1 MPFIGRDWR
10 SPGEAWVKTGEGW
23 EKKKI
28 LEFYCC
34 SDESLD
40 SLEQPADYDLSPSP
54 PPNLGGGDAGSG
66 DECLDIDTKQ
76 RRLSQQPYCQIT
88 LKCTREVAGYN
99 TISEAFR
106 RLDFRNGIKDVRRFN
121 YICKLLHLLITENL
135 TTLSGCASRVL
146 FTMLEEVASQVAD
159 SRQNTHILQLL
170 LEDLERTLR
179 KYHCWGRPLGSSQL
193 WEQHLQTLQRI
204 WDVQRHIDLSNPMPD
219 DNTPQFPHLPPEL
232 LREVLLRLADYRD
245 LSRSGEAHP
254 VLAALLQE
262 EHVWRRLCL
271 FHFGPQLVEQWLQQP
286 PEKLDGAPGWQRL
299 FHRLRKKHGLREE
312 YADSLLLCRHCRC
325 LFWKSFGHPCLNSS
339 REETV
344 EERNNGAA
352 VTPTS
357 VLPVCIP
364 VTPQAFLQFFSL

>member
-10 SPGEAWVKTGEGW
+10 SPGEAWVKTEEGW

-34 SDESLD
+34 ADESLEA
-40 SLEQPADYDLSPSP
+40 LEQPADFELSS
-54 PPNLGGGDAGSG
+54 PPNLAGGDAGSG
-66 DECLDIDTKQ
+66 DECLDSDTKQ

-121 YICKLLHLLITENL
+121 YICKLLHLIITENL

-204 WDVQRHIDLSNPMPD
+204 WDVQRHIDLSSPTPP
-219 DNTPQFPHLPPEL
+219 DNTTPSFPHLPPEL

-271 FHFGPQLVEQWLQQP
+271 FHFGPQLVEQWRRQGP
-286 PEKLDGAPGWQRL
+286 PEALDGSPGWQRL
-299 FHRLRKKHGLREE
+299 FHRLRKKHGLREEE

-325 LFWKSFGHPCLNSS
+325 LFWKSFGHPCLNSP
-339 REETV
+339 REEPVDDGT
-344 EERNNGAA
+344 

-357 VLPVCIP
+357 IIPVCVP